1 MCQSHGFP
9 KIMGVLTHL
18 DVFKNNKKL
27 KKRKKTLKQRSGR
40 CFPFPSLTRRNSFL
54 LIIIIKH
61 LLFRL
66 KVLD

>member
-27 KKRKKTLKQRSGR
+27 KKRKKTLKQRSEEPMTWKR
-40 CFPFPSLTRRNSFL
+40 EQ
-54 LIIIIKH
+54 
-61 LLFRL
+61 LLF
-66 KVLD
+66 